1 MTDKP
6 QRQHSK
12 GVNSHGDNGEET
24 AWCIRKGPRFRR
36 LVDCYIDGE
45 GKLRREKACSKSAAI
60 KLVRNRKTEAWEG
73 KKLPKLRARV
83 LRFAELADDYLEYAT
98 KHNAGWR
105 ADRDRIAILKNAFGD
120 RPADISVADL
130 RAWFDGQAWA
140 PATYNRCKTVLRSV
154 FNLAIENG
162 KTESNPARLLKTR
175 RAPDGRVRF
184 LDADE
189 ESRLAAVIMAR
200 WPAHLPEFVIALNT
214 GMRKSEQYQRISWN
228 SVDFLH
234 RDLYIPVS
242 KNGAGRHITMT
253 PEVIAAFRVL
263 FARTRGQGPIFQ
275 AVRGGAA
282 LQGPKHWFEDALLAA
297 KVKDF
302 TWHCLRHT
310 FASRLVMAGVD
321 LTTVSS
327 LMGHKSTLMTTRY
340 AHLSS
345 RHKEQA
351 MEKFTAF
358 NAAEAAILISA
369 GQRKPTDTRTDTG
382 KDSLS
387 AVASGNV
394 Q

>member
-1 MTDKP
+1 MTERKK
-6 QRQHSK
+6 QR
-12 GVNSHGDNGEET
+12 GVYEKVPGSGV
-24 AWCIRKGPRFRR
+24 WWIR
-36 LVDCYIDGE
+36 YTSE
-45 GKLRREKACSKSAAI
+45 GQLRREKVGTKAAAI
-60 KLVRNRKTEAWEG
+60 QLVTNRRASVWQG
-73 KKLPKLRARV
+73 AKLPPLRARV
-83 LRFAELADDYLEYAT
+83 IRFGEICDDYEVYAK

-105 ADRDRIAILKNAFGD
+105 ADLDRIAILKTTFGD
-120 RPADISVADL
+120 RPEDIPIAEL

-140 PATYNRCKTVLRSV
+140 PATYNRCKTVLRSI

-184 LDADE
+184 LDANE
-189 ESRLAAVIMAR
+189 ESRLVAVIMAR

-214 GMRKSEQYQRISWN
+214 GMRKSEQYQRINWN

-234 RDLYIPVS
+234 RDLYVPVS
-242 KNGAGRHITMT
+242 KNGDGRHITMT

-263 FARTRGQGPIFQ
+263 FARTSGQGPIFQ
-275 AVRGGAA
+275 AARGGAA

-321 LTTVSS
+321 LSTVSN
-327 LMGHKSTLMTTRY
+327 LLGHKSTLMTTRY

-351 MEKFTAF
+351 MEKLSAF

-369 GQRKPTDTRTDTG
+369 GQQKPTDTRTDTG
-382 KDSLS
+382 EK
-387 AVASGNV
+387 SGLVMVLENV